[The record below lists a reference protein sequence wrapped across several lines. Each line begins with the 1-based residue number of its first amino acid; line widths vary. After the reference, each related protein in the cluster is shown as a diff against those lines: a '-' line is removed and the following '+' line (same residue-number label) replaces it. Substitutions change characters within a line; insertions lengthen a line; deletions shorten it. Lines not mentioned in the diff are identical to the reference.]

1 MSRQNNFDIIR
12 LLAALQ
18 VAFFHAKGHLKVA
31 ESPVEG
37 FIDFFK
43 NFPGVPIFFTVSGF
57 LIYQSYARN
66 SQNLRQY
73 VVNRALRIY
82 PGLWVCLAA
91 TVLLLFVFR
100 IIDLSALVRLP
111 FGLWLLAQL
120 TFFQFFTPDLLRV
133 WGVGTPNGALWT
145 VSVELQFYALVPLV
159 FWLLDRPFGAARPNK
174 WLVVAA
180 LFGLSVLSYA
190 FLNTQPPDSLLA
202 KLGAIAVLPYL
213 YCFLVG
219 IVFAV
224 WWPALRPFIEGKF
237 WGWLVG
243 YVAFCLVFS
252 NGLGLYKAHYWP
264 NAYGLVANVLLGV
277 VTLSGAYSATS
288 VSQKLLRGFDVS
300 YGVYI
305 YQMLIINTYVATG
318 RVGSYQFLFEV
329 IALSAV
335 CGALSWHFVERKALG
350 AKQLLMGKQRRSS

>member
-1 MSRQNNFDIIR
+1 MSRQNNFDLIR

-73 VVNRALRIY
+73 VVNRLLRIY
-82 PGLWVCLAA
+82 PGLWVCLVVTIMLLGTFSVIYLAA
-91 TVLLLFVFR
+91 LTTPSFWF
-100 IIDLSALVRLP
+100 
-111 FGLWLLAQL
+111 WLAAQL
-120 TFFQFFTPDLLRV
+120 SIFQFYTPDILRS

-145 VSVELQFYALVPLV
+145 VSVELQFYALVPVIFILLNSVFSKTNTRKTLV
-159 FWLLDRPFGAARPNK
+159 LTL
-174 WLVVAA
+174 
-180 LFGLSVLSYA
+180 LFGISILSYVY
-190 FLNTQPPDSLLA
+190 LNAQPPESMVS

-213 YCFLVG
+213 YNFLVG

-224 WWPALRPFIEGKF
+224 WWPILSRFIEGKF
-237 WGWLVG
+237 WVWFVG

-252 NGLGLYKAHYWP
+252 NVLGLYKSDYWP
-264 NAYGLVANVLLGV
+264 NTWGLIANVWLGIL
-277 VTLSGAYSATS
+277 TLSAAYSATAL
-288 VSQKLLRGFDVS
+288 SQKLIRGFDVS

-305 YQMLIINTYVATG
+305 YQMLIINTYVAVG
-318 RVGSYQFLFEV
+318 RVGSYQYLLEV
-329 IALSAV
+329 VVLSILS
-335 CGALSWHFVERKALG
+335 GALSWHFVEKRALAAKHWFLRKV
-350 AKQLLMGKQRRSS
+350 

>member
-1 MSRQNNFDIIR
+1 MSRQNNFDLIR

-73 VVNRALRIY
+73 ALNRLLRIY
-82 PGLWVCLAA
+82 PGLWVCLAV
-91 TVLLLFVFR
+91 TVGLLGVFS
-100 IIDLSALVRLP
+100 IINFTALTTP
-111 FGLWLLAQL
+111 NFWLWLVAQL
-120 TFFQFFTPDLLRV
+120 SFFQFYTPDMLRS

-145 VSVELQFYALVPLV
+145 VSVELQFYVLVPLV
-159 FWLLDRPFGAARPNK
+159 FGLLNNIFIQTNTRK
-174 WLVVAA
+174 ILVLA
-180 LFGLSVLSYA
+180 LLFLSSILSYVY
-190 FLNTQPPDSLLA
+190 LNTQPLESMVS

-224 WWPALRPFIEGKF
+224 WWLELSRFVAGKF
-237 WGWLVG
+237 WVWFWG

-252 NGLGLYKAHYWP
+252 NALGLYKSDYWP
-264 NAYGLVANVLLGV
+264 NVYGFIANVWLGV
-277 VTLSGAYSATS
+277 LTLSAAYSATGL
-288 VSQKLLRGFDVS
+288 SQRLIRGFDVS

-305 YQMLIINTYVATG
+305 YQMLIINTYVAVG
-318 RVGSYQFLFEV
+318 RVGSYQYLFEV
-329 IALSAV
+329 VGLSIV
-335 CGALSWHFVERKALG
+335 GGALSWYFVEKKALA
-350 AKQLLMGKQRRSS
+350 AKHLFLRKP